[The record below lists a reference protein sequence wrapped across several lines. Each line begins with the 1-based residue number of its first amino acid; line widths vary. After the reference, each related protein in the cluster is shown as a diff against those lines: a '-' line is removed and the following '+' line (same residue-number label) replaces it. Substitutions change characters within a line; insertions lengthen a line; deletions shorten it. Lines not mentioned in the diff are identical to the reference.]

1 MDLTLPSTLTRLF
14 VTEIYRTDMKGPQF
28 DAFMDG
34 LEDTCR
40 GMADD
45 DTTGQDWSQR
55 HGYLGYTSYASVE
68 ELSAYATVFD
78 DLRKMIDSHVA
89 VFAKQIDLDLRDK
102 RLKMQTSWVNIL
114 EHLGH
119 HSGHIHPHSVI
130 SGTFYVSV
138 PEGASALRFEDPRLP
153 QMMNAPLRNASGR
166 ADRQSFASI
175 APQRGTLVLWESWL
189 RHEVPINLAEDV
201 RISISFNYG

>member
-14 VTEIYRTDMKGPQF
+14 VTEIYRTELKAPGF
-28 DAFMDG
+28 DAFMDS
-34 LEDTCR
+34 LDDTCR
-40 GMADD
+40 AMADD
-45 DTTGQDWSQR
+45 DVAGQEWSRR

-68 ELSAYATVFD
+68 SLAGYATVFD

-89 VFAKQIDLDLRDK
+89 IFAKQIDLDLGDK

-114 EHLGH
+114 ERLGH
-119 HSGHIHPHSVI
+119 HSGHIHPHSLI

-138 PEGASALRFEDPRLP
+138 PEGSSALRFEDPRLGL
-153 QMMNAPLRNASGR
+153 MMNAPLRAPSAR
-166 ADRQSFASI
+166 ADRQTFASI
-175 APQRGTLVLWESWL
+175 APLRGTLVLWESWL

-201 RISISFNYG
+201 RISISFNYS